1 MTALIHG
8 LFHSFVYITKTLLRR
23 TTLSSAMIQ
32 IVDQSADAFNSA
44 EKNMRAIRM
53 QTNVMFGK
61 TGHVSERVWRLAFSR
76 HD

>member
-1 MTALIHG
+1 MIALTHG
-8 LFHSFVYITKTLLRR
+8 LLHSLVYITNTLLRQ
-23 TTLSSAMIQ
+23 TTLPSAMIQ
-32 IVDQSADAFNSA
+32 IVDRSADAFDSA

-53 QTNVMFGK
+53 QTNVMFGR